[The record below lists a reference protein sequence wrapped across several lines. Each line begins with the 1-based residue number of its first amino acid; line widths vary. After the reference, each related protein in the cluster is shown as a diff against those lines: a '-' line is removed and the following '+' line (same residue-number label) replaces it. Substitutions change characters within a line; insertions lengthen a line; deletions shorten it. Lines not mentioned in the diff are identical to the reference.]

1 MQLGKNI
8 LNSTFFSFSCLKFK
22 ADSANVV
29 KAMIL
34 FQNYQQIKL
43 WASHALKEK
52 FTRERISVFLS
63 PTTKVLSYRPFSVT
77 LKPIRSQQN

>member
-22 ADSANVV
+22 GDSANVV
-29 KAMIL
+29 KTMIL
-34 FQNYQQIKL
+34 FQNYQQIML

-52 FTRERISVFLS
+52 FTREMIMLCILG
-63 PTTKVLSYRPFSVT
+63 K
-77 LKPIRSQQN
+77 KE